1 MTTIAPRVAAV
12 APARL
17 LAVTIRTAV
26 LSSGLLAG
34 SLVAVLLADLALR
47 GNPLAYIAFHQAT
60 TVPFTATLPAIGAVT
75 SIAIVISLV
84 RGHDPAIRK
93 LLAVALACGIAGML
107 VTVLIHFPLNAT
119 ILTWPTGVVPTNF
132 ASVATR
138 WDVAHLAR
146 TVLTATSFV
155 LAASA
160 LARTTASS

>member
-1 MTTIAPRVAAV
+1 MTTVAPRVAGI
-12 APARL
+12 APTRL

-47 GNPLAYIAFHQAT
+47 GNPIAYIAFHQAT
-60 TVPFTATLPAIGAVT
+60 TVLYTATLPAIGAVT

-84 RGHDPAIRK
+84 RGHDAAIRK
-93 LLAVALACGIAGML
+93 LLAIALACGIAGML
-107 VTVLIHFPLNAT
+107 ITVLIHFPLNAT
-119 ILTWPTGVVPTNF
+119 IQAWPTGVIPIDF

-146 TVLTATSFV
+146 TVFTGTSFV

>member
-1 MTTIAPRVAAV
+1 MTTVAPRVAGV
-12 APARL
+12 APTRL

-47 GNPLAYIAFHQAT
+47 GNPIAYIAFHQAT
-60 TVPFTATLPAIGAVT
+60 TVLYTATLPAIGAVT

-84 RGHDPAIRK
+84 RGHDAAIRK
-93 LLAVALACGIAGML
+93 LLAIALACGIAGML
-107 VTVLIHFPLNAT
+107 ITVLIHFPLNAT
-119 ILTWPTGVVPTNF
+119 IQAWPTGVIPIDF

-146 TVLTATSFV
+146 TVLTGTTFV